1 MKCKGSGDKTVPV
14 RPVYLGSTTRV
25 IVINTFIRNNTG
37 DNVNWSFIQLFVL
50 FNILWDM
57 ADNIETHILSV

>member
-1 MKCKGSGDKTVPV
+1 METKQCPLL
-14 RPVYLGSTTRV
+14 PVYLGSTTRV

>member
-1 MKCKGSGDKTVPV
+1 MPV

-25 IVINTFIRNNTG
+25 IAINTFIRNNTG